1 MYGMSDKIGMVQV
14 KDVEKSSPELQAL
27 IESEVKQLLKDSY
40 ERAKNILQVHSKEH
54 SRLAEALLKYE
65 TLDLQEIK
73 EVIQGKQLSRSLW
86 RDFSLQKWQSRT
98 AKIVFRRTYT
108 VKLKWN
114 HFKDAFKWWYFLIV

>member
-1 MYGMSDKIGMVQV
+1 MVQV

-86 RDFSLQKWQSRT
+86 RDCDEAELL
-98 AKIVFRRTYT
+98 
-108 VKLKWN
+108 KLCFVAPVVDWN
-114 HFKDAFKWWYFLIV
+114 NFEDAFKWWYILVV